1 MVVGKKKIRVVHRVY
16 GGWKLKKIRV
26 VHRVTSNGGKIGGT
40 DTMVPE
46 STNQVGMVRRYP
58 I

>member
-1 MVVGKKKIRVVHRVY
+1 MVVGKKDKSCPSGLWWLEI
-16 GGWKLKKIRV
+16 KKIRV

-46 STNQVGMVRRYP
+46 STNQLGMVRRYP